1 MSFDQVARY
10 RNSPPPACLYT
21 CQNCTTSHLPFGPVS
36 FLPLYP
42 PLQVAGSPHTRSSS
56 NLHHAATKAYMW
68 CELKQTSSIVST
80 FQPPSTGGTKSQNS
94 PPVSFPTRDRG
105 VRPVVSLS
113 SSSQTATPRS
123 ELSRERCKPWRISMY
138 NCVAT
143 CRSIRGAYPLKDC
156 DCVDESQIFAV
167 HGDGDWAHQKLPTAG
182 EIGFSLNIFSNERR
196 P

>member
-1 MSFDQVARY
+1 MTPLWDQFL
-10 RNSPPPACLYT
+10 SPLRIT
-21 CQNCTTSHLPFGPVS
+21 RH
-36 FLPLYP
+36 P
-42 PLQVAGSPHTRSSS
+42 PLQAENSTHAKTR
-56 NLHHAATKAYMW
+56 H
-68 CELKQTSSIVST
+68 ELQPQASSIVST
-80 FQPPSTGGTKSQNS
+80 FPAPLDRGGTKTALQYRFR
-94 PPVSFPTRDRG
+94 PPCDGG
-105 VRPVVSLS
+105 VRPCEVSLS
-113 SSSQTATPRS
+113 SSQTAAQRS

-167 HGDGDWAHQKLPTAG
+167 HGDGDWVHQKLPTAG